1 MTELQKKWPTR
12 DFCNCQCPYCGHRD
26 DVAISA
32 VRDDHLDWS
41 PSDCSENFG
50 ESWQFSD
57 GAAVMVKK
65 SDTNANTFRIHH
77 HHHIGDQ
84 GATIQ
89 APHGLDTKR
98 AAVYLQ
104 FQAETWFGD
113 EVTLTNRG
121 VAAALVSFYGCKQ
134 TPHSRHAEDL
144 DMSTEREKLCSQY
157 YELMADVSLMRD
169 GLKEFLKDHL
179 VE

>member
-1 MTELQKKWPTR
+1 MFE
-12 DFCNCQCPYCGHRD
+12 
-26 DVAISA
+26 VAETGA
-32 VRDDHLDWS
+32 VT
-41 PSDCSENFG
+41 
-50 ESWQFSD
+50 
-57 GAAVMVKK
+57 VKT

-77 HHHIGDQ
+77 HYHMGDQ

-121 VAAALVSFYGCKQ
+121 IAAALVSFYGCKQ
-134 TPHSRHAEDL
+134 TAHSRYAEDL
-144 DMSTEREKLCSQY
+144 DMYSEREKLCPQY
-157 YELMADVSLMRD
+157 KELMADVSFMRD
-169 GLKEFLKDHL
+169 GLKAFLKDHL